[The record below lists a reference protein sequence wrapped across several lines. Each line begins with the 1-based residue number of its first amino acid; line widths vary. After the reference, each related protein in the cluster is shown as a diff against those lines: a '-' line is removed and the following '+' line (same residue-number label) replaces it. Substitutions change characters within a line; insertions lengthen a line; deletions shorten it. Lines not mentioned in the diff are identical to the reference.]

1 MRRSRQLDGQS
12 PRGKRRTIFDF
23 NYFRRECVPGATL
36 YSNCTT
42 VVRSWSVVWLEIP
55 VYIIKPANQYLICRW
70 KRQLLFYNQSLISFR
85 LANSS
90 SPLFFAPR
98 IIDPNSLSNWTWC
111 LWFTAGDTLGFHVSV
126 LPPFPHL
133 TYFITEW
140 PRFPEDCTVPT
151 YTRRG
156 GGGARKKSE
165 SLYPRKWN
173 TFVTRRRGSRF
184 LLKYFFFFFK
194 YFIKFPSIS
203 SPSNSSLYFVRV
215 WVISVIY
222 IFLFLLL
229 RGFHRNIL
237 LFSNLRVDEI
247 SPSWRRVD
255 RREDLSVWYY
265 GSRFYFW

>member
-1 MRRSRQLDGQS
+1 MDNLH
-12 PRGKRRTIFDF
+12 
-23 NYFRRECVPGATL
+23 GANVEQFSISITFVENACQVLRWL

-70 KRQLLFYNQSLISFR
+70 KRRQLLFYNQSLISFR

-111 LWFTAGDTLGFHVSV
+111 LWFTPGDTLGFHVSV

-194 YFIKFPSIS
+194 YFIKFPRIS

-222 IFLFLLL
+222 TFLFLLL

>member
-1 MRRSRQLDGQS
+1 MRRFRQLDGQS

-70 KRQLLFYNQSLISFR
+70 KRRQLLFYNQSLISFR

-156 GGGARKKSE
+156 GGGGRKKSE

-184 LLKYFFFFFK
+184 LLKYFFFFSNILSSFLAFLLPQILLCTSFEFELFQL
-194 YFIKFPSIS
+194 FIHFSFFYWEASIGIS
-203 SPSNSSLYFVRV
+203 SSFRT
-215 WVISVIY
+215 
-222 IFLFLLL
+222 FA
-229 RGFHRNIL
+229 
-237 LFSNLRVDEI
+237 
-247 SPSWRRVD
+247 
-255 RREDLSVWYY
+255 
-265 GSRFYFW
+265 

>member
-70 KRQLLFYNQSLISFR
+70 KRRQLLFYNQSLISFR

-156 GGGARKKSE
+156 GGGGRKKSE

-222 IFLFLLL
+222 TFLFLLL

-255 RREDLSVWYY
+255 CEDLSVWYY